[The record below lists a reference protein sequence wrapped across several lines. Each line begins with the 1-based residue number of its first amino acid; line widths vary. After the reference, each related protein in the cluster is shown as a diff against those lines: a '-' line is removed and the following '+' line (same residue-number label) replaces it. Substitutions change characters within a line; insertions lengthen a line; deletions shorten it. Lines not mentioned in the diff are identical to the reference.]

1 MSNLLVHG
9 GQHSVHGL
17 QHGDLGS
24 QSTVEGGKL
33 HADHSAADDGQ
44 TVQGTQIGQQ
54 AVAGDHPGQVQA
66 RNGRQGRAS
75 PNRHQDV
82 FRLVNRLAHTDPA
95 GPLDN
100 GAAMDHFHPIA
111 FQQPL
116 HPSAEL
122 LHHLTPALI
131 HDGVVE
137 TGVACRHAKGGA
149 VQQSLGRDTPPIETG
164 AAQGGPLHQHG
175 AQSELGGPD
184 GGHVAAGAPSDH
196 NQDAFHV
203 RSSG

>member
-1 MSNLLVHG
+1 
-9 GQHSVHGL
+9 
-17 QHGDLGS
+17 
-24 QSTVEGGKL
+24 
-33 HADHSAADDGQ
+33 
-44 TVQGTQIGQQ
+44 
-54 AVAGDHPGQVQA
+54 
-66 RNGRQGRAS
+66 
-75 PNRHQDV
+75 
-82 FRLVNRLAHTDPA
+82 
-95 GPLDN
+95 
-100 GAAMDHFHPIA
+100 MDHFHPIA

-149 VQQSLGRDTPPIETG
+149 VQHLPVEAGAVQQSLGRDTPPIETG
-164 AAQGGPLHQHG
+164 AAQGVPLHQHG